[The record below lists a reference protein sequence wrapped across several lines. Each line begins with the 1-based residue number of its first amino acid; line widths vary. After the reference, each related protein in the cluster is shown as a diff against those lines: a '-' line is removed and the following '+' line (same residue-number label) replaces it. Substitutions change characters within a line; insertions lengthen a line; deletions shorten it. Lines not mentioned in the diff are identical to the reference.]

1 MPTKKTGNPVGRP
14 ARIPYSDELAD
25 EICSRMIN
33 GRHLASICDDPD
45 MPGRYNV
52 YRWMDARPE
61 FANKIRIAREI
72 LGDHYV
78 GLMLDAVDNLSQKE
92 DVSVVSLKMRAWMWA
107 AAKYAPRVYSDQ
119 VVAKIHLAQA
129 EAQNNN
135 TRTAP
140 SLSHMT
146 LEEKVELKRLLEK
159 ARSPVELVEGY

>member
-1 MPTKKTGNPVGRP
+1 
-14 ARIPYSDELAD
+14 
-25 EICSRMIN
+25 MIN

-61 FANKIRIAREI
+61 FANKIRIAREM

-92 DVSVVSLKMRAWMWA
+92 DVAVVSLKIKAWMWA
-107 AAKYAPRVYSDQ
+107 ASKYAPRIYSDEL
-119 VVAKIHLAQA
+119 VAKIHLAHA

-135 TRTAP
+135 ARSSP
-140 SLSHMT
+140 SLAHMT
-146 LEEKVELKRLLEK
+146 MEEKLELKRLLEK
-159 ARSPVELVEGY
+159 ARSPVDLVESY